1 MMNELRQGVRD
12 ERRSRKSCFAER
24 GSCVGVR
31 LDNKGNNREQRRV
44 SSKSK
49 GNGTEL
55 RGKRQPS
62 NSTVGEETMAASVN
76 GRRSSGTCRS
86 KRQIGRGAES
96 ERHVCQQS
104 VEWICSSGGG
114 RAAKGWSGSDGRG
127 VSSEAFKGIV

>member
-1 MMNELRQGVRD
+1 MKELRQGVRD
-12 ERRSRKSCFAER
+12 EGRSRKSCFAER
-24 GSCVGVR
+24 GSGVGIW
-31 LDNKGNNREQRRV
+31 LDNKGNNRKQRTRV

-76 GRRSSGTCRS
+76 GRHSSGTCRS

-96 ERHVCQQS
+96 ERHVGQQS
-104 VEWICSSGGG
+104 VEWILSSCEG
-114 RAAKGWSGSDGRG
+114 RAARGWSGSDGRSG
-127 VSSEAFKGIV
+127 SNRALKGIV